1 MRGVERGVERPVG
14 PARQTSGELEQGL
27 RELSESE
34 SESPPLFALFVVS
47 ELSPSSCPSSSCN
60 SAFVKNLPVHS
71 SAEDAVR
78 SIASVKL
85 SDGDGVRSSF
95 FLLCA
100 SSSLPVRR
108 SAEDAG
114 RFIASV
120 VRREIR
126 TELDGAGIRDKMARK
141 ETTGP
146 CGRMNRPPGT
156 NTRKHYIKI
165 RPPGGQETGWQETQ
179 GKRENICKKGPAT
192 ERSWEHLP

>member
-1 MRGVERGVERPVG
+1 M
-14 PARQTSGELEQGL
+14 
-27 RELSESE
+27 
-34 SESPPLFALFVVS
+34 
-47 ELSPSSCPSSSCN
+47 
-60 SAFVKNLPVHS
+60 HS
-71 SAEDAVR
+71 STEDAVR

-126 TELDGAGIRDKMARK
+126 TELDGAGIREKK
-141 ETTGP
+141 
-146 CGRMNRPPGT
+146 
-156 NTRKHYIKI
+156 
-165 RPPGGQETGWQETQ
+165 WQERKPQ
-179 GKRENICKKGPAT
+179 DPPVG
-192 ERSWEHLP
+192 

>member
-1 MRGVERGVERPVG
+1 MPRHHPSWWYSHCVLAGK
-14 PARQTSGELEQGL
+14 QGL

-34 SESPPLFALFVVS
+34 SESPPVFALFVVS

-126 TELDGAGIRDKMARK
+126 TELDGAGIREKDGKKGNHRTLRSDEPTTRHEHTQALHKNTNPWRSRDRVAR
-141 ETTGP
+141 
-146 CGRMNRPPGT
+146 
-156 NTRKHYIKI
+156 
-165 RPPGGQETGWQETQ
+165 TQ
-179 GKRENICKKGPAT
+179 GQRENTC
-192 ERSWEHLP
+192 